1 MLFTPYDWN
10 QHLQHKSEYVED
22 RLREGSPVVG
32 LSFDEGVL
40 LVTVRKTQRKIFE
53 IYDRLMYSAIGN
65 QADIESI
72 RIASIDFAHQE
83 GYSRSPDD
91 VTVQR
96 LAGFAISPAIK
107 RAYNDAGSGPY
118 VLRVLYVELGKTPDT
133 DVFLTI
139 NYDGEFTS
147 LSRFATIAGSAT
159 AGDAMSEVVAAGIKE
174 KTPDLNAALEV
185 ALHSW
190 IVGHVDAEPQDETSS
205 ESSSAEDW
213 RAALKQE
220 LQSSFIEA
228 AILDRNTKRERR
240 FRMLNTEELSASLL
254 S

>member
-22 RLREGSPVVG
+22 RLCEGSPVVG
-32 LSFDEGVL
+32 ISFDEGVL
-40 LVTVRKTQRKIFE
+40 LATVRKTQRKIFE

-118 VLRVLYVELGKTPDT
+118 VLRALFVELGKTPDT
-133 DVFLTI
+133 DIFLTI

-147 LSRFATIAGSAT
+147 LSKFAVIAGSAT
-159 AGDAMSEVVAAGIKE
+159 AGDAMSDVVGAGIKDE
-174 KTPDLNAALEV
+174 TPDLNAALEI
-185 ALHSW
+185 ALHAW
-190 IVGHVDAEPQDETSS
+190 VVGHVDETPPDETSS
-205 ESSSAEDW
+205 VSNSAGDW
-213 RAALKQE
+213 RGSLKHE
-220 LQSSFIEA
+220 LQGSVIEA
-228 AILDRNTKRERR
+228 ATLERHTKRERR
-240 FRMLNTEELSASLL
+240 FRLLNPQDLSAIFPS
-254 S
+254 